1 MCELHTAATITNMY
15 EDTCMLELRPTH
27 KFFSFLLYLAALTK
41 LQKRRRVSKPNL
53 VIFVNEQDI

>member
-15 EDTCMLELRPTH
+15 ENTCMLELRPTH
-27 KFFSFLLYLAALTK
+27 EFFSFLLYLAALTE